1 MPCTRIPISL
11 PPFIYLSR
19 IFTLK
24 LKCMCVCAH
33 IFTSTCVVLHV
44 HIWQDVCMY
53 VHVECMVC
61 PVKGQY
67 VVEVKHSLLKRCSQI
82 FMATIFLHYIE
93 EYFACDMFSRLPP
106 GLLWCLFIYTKSNS
120 LRKLCFKIF
129 ISSLQFCC
137 LSLVMT
143 SKYLNRKIMPR
154 VNFVKR
160 SPSSAFIDMMLCELV
175 ALSIFSDNF
184 HIQKCQSWN
193 CTRFQYCMKH
203 ISDKPEGYIVGV
215 KNGKSKTTQSSHFN
229 A

>member
-1 MPCTRIPISL
+1 MYVCVRAYIHIH
-11 PPFIYLSR
+11 
-19 IFTLK
+19 
-24 LKCMCVCAH
+24 MCG
-33 IFTSTCVVLHV
+33 STCAYMTG
-44 HIWQDVCMY
+44 C
-53 VHVECMVC
+53 VHVCTCGVYGVSSKRTVC
-61 PVKGQY
+61 GRGKTQSFKEMFPNFYGNNFPPLYRRILCLWY
-67 VVEVKHSLLKRCSQI
+67 VFQ
-82 FMATIFLHYIE
+82 
-93 EYFACDMFSRLPP
+93 RLPP